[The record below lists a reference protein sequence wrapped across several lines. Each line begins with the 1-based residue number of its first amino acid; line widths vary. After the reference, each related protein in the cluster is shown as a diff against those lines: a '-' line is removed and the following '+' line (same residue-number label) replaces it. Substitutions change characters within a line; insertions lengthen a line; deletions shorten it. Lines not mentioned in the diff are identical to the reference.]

1 MKKNEEKEFQL
12 TTKEKV
18 KQIRRWE
25 NLPDDLA
32 EQIAKTVIKFAELFY
47 ITIARNMSLNPI
59 PESELQ
65 NQEEKPKRR
74 KKKQRQKNNLFLM
87 FVFVF

>member
-1 MKKNEEKEFQL
+1 MKKNEEKEFQP

-25 NLPDDLA
+25 NLPDELA

-47 ITIARNMSLNPI
+47 ITIERDMSLNPI
-59 PESELQ
+59 PEGELQ
-65 NQEEKPKRR
+65 NQEEKPKGER
-74 KKKQRQKNNLFLM
+74 KK
-87 FVFVF
+87 